1 MNYQDYIK
9 YDPEKKQYTDSYGY
23 VIDGY
28 SSKALGIE
36 QRAQQPAKVNR
47 ITLVDTDTGIDPI
60 VSASGSDSVNLIL
73 DAKSAVKTT
82 KSLVVGSSNTNQ
94 AQIDTYSNGISLQAI
109 GTDSLIHLDL
119 IPKNSSGA
127 VKLCSNYTKYI
138 SVMGGGTTKITTSQG
153 TDADCDLT
161 LESKGTG
168 KLILTNNNTSSTQK
182 ESLDLG
188 VNNGVST
195 FTSSSA
201 NPATYPNSDISFVPR
216 GIGAVTST
224 GPIVS
229 SYGYFCAKRTS
240 HKVLGNAANY
250 IDFDTVVTNTFGSS
264 YWTSNNRFTNLSGKT
279 IKVTA
284 QAFAFPT
291 SVPSGGNGESMF
303 ELYNSSNTQIGRYGR
318 ILYCWVNNSSPYN
331 GVSPC
336 GTFIMAPNDYIKFNI
351 YCNAVTWTMIGGAG
365 VPGEY
370 NNLIIAQIP

>member
-28 SSKALGIE
+28 SSKALGVE

-60 VSASGSDSVNLIL
+60 VSATGSDTVNLIL

-82 KSLVVGSSNTNQ
+82 NSFIVGSACTNQ
-94 AQIDTYSNGISLQAI
+94 AQITTSSNAVTFQGV
-109 GTDSLIHLDL
+109 GTDSLINLEFL
-119 IPKNSSGA
+119 PKNASGY
-127 VKLCSNYTKYI
+127 VKFGSNYTKYI
-138 SVMGGGTTKITTSQG
+138 SIMGGGTTKITTSQG
-153 TDADCDLT
+153 TNVDIDLT

-168 KLILTNNNTSSTQK
+168 KLILTSNNPSLTQK
-182 ESLDLG
+182 ESLDLS
-188 VNNGVST
+188 VDNGFST

-201 NPATYPNSDISFVPR
+201 TPATYPNGDIGFIPR

-240 HKVLGNAANY
+240 PKVLSSYANY
-250 IDFDTVVTNTFGSS
+250 IEFDTVDANTFGSS
-264 YWTSNNRFTNLSGKT
+264 YWTNSNRFTNLSGKT
-279 IKVTA
+279 IKVMA
-284 QAFAFPT
+284 QGFAFPVA
-291 SVPSGGNGESMF
+291 VPAGGSGESMF
-303 ELYNSSNTQIGRYGR
+303 ELYNSSNTLIGRYGR
-318 ILYCWVNNSSPYN
+318 VLYYWVNNSSPYN

-351 YCNAVTWTMIGGAG
+351 YCSAGTWTMIGGPG
-365 VPGEY
+365 VPGDY
-370 NNLIIAQIP
+370 NNLTISQIP